1 MPTIRQSLV
10 ASLTR
15 LYPLYSGGGALANK
29 SLIQKLAGTST
40 ERVWAS
46 VPGGEVKAA
55 LNDYVGRAAF
65 YVGDLDR
72 KITWICAQIVKP
84 GDTVLDIGA
93 NIGMVT
99 LWLSTLVGKKGKVH
113 AFEPN
118 PEVQKIL
125 AETLV
130 HNQVS
135 NVCLHSFALGE
146 EQGSLE
152 LRIPKFNTGAASLI
166 RHRDLIDGDRVEV
179 PVRSLSKIVE
189 EEGIKSIRLLKI
201 DVEGFEAE
209 VLKGGEEVLREIR
222 PEAILFEL
230 NEKVGKS
237 WDEQPV
243 IKILQDW
250 GYGFFSLPK
259 CLFRMHLDCFESA
272 SSNLLRGHDFLA
284 VPQGECYEKMAK
296 LGNLHRDFFPG
307 PPF

>member
-29 SLIQKLAGTST
+29 SLIQKLAGAST

-65 YVGDLDR
+65 YVGDLDP
-72 KITWICAQIVKP
+72 KITWLCAQIVKP

-93 NIGMVT
+93 NIGLVT
-99 LWLSTLVGKKGKVH
+99 LWLSTLVGKKGQVH

-135 NVCLHSFALGE
+135 NVCLHPFALGAE
-146 EQGSLE
+146 PGFLE
-152 LRIPKFNTGAASLI
+152 LRIPKCNTGAASLI
-166 RHRDLIDGDRVEV
+166 RHRDLIDSEGVEV
-179 PVRSLSKIVE
+179 PVRSLSPIVE

-209 VLKGGEEVLREIR
+209 VLKGGEAVLRGIR
-222 PEAILFEL
+222 PEAILFEF
-230 NEKVGKS
+230 NDKVETS

-250 GYGFFSLPK
+250 GYEFFSLPR
-259 CLFRMHLDCFESA
+259 CLLRMHLDCFEA
-272 SSNLLRGHDFLA
+272 DSSNRLRGHDFLA
-284 VPQGECYEKMAK
+284 VPQGECYENMVK
-296 LGNLHRDFFPG
+296 LVNFQA
-307 PPF
+307 